1 MFRPKMF
8 RLSLIF
14 TLFAAP
20 LSAEPVSLGA
30 LSDYING
37 LTSAKASFTQFNG
50 DGSRSR
56 GTLYIKRPGRM
67 KFEYAPPN
75 EALVLASAGVV
86 AIFDAKSNAEPQQFP
101 LKRTPLNLLLGADVD
116 LSNTAMVSDHYEDEN
131 GLTVVTALDPKN
143 PDTGTLDLYFS
154 PEPLA
159 LTQWVLTDES
169 GQKTGVA
176 LGRLDLEDS
185 QPNWFFSVSREISSR
200 AN

>member
-1 MFRPKMF
+1 ML
-8 RLSLIF
+8 RLSVIF
-14 TLFAAP
+14 ALFALP
-20 LSAEPVSLGA
+20 SMAEPVSLEK
-30 LSDYING
+30 LSEYING
-37 LTSAKASFTQFNG
+37 ITSAKTTFTQFNG

-67 KFEYAPPN
+67 KIEYAPPN

-86 AIFDAKSNAEPQQFP
+86 AIFDAKSNAEPQEFP
-101 LKRTPLNLLLGADVD
+101 LKRTPLNLLLGSRVD
-116 LSNTAMVSDHYEDEN
+116 LSDESMVAGHFENEN
-131 GLTVVTALDPKN
+131 GLTVVTAKDPQN
-143 PDTGTLDLYFS
+143 PETGSLALYFS

-176 LGRLDLEDS
+176 LGRLDREDE
-185 QPNWFFSVSREISSR
+185 QPNWFFSVRREMENR

>member
-1 MFRPKMF
+1 MF
-8 RLSLIF
+8 RL
-14 TLFAAP
+14 TALFVLLAFP
-20 LSAEPVSLGA
+20 LSAEPVSLDR
-30 LSDYING
+30 LSGYING
-37 LTSAKASFTQFNG
+37 LTSAKATFTQFTS

-101 LKRTPLNLLLGADVD
+101 LKRTPLNLLLGANVD
-116 LSNTAMVSDHYEDEN
+116 LSDARMVADHYENEN
-131 GLTVVTALDPKN
+131 GLTVVTARDPAN
-143 PDTGTLDLYFS
+143 PDTGTLELYFS

-159 LTQWVLTDES
+159 LTQWVVTDES

-176 LGRLDLEDS
+176 LGRLDLNDE
-185 QPNWFFSVSREISSR
+185 QPNWFFSVRREITNR
-200 AN
+200 ER